1 MQRLWLWIALVGLG
15 LVLLGFRL
23 RSMARNETV
32 WIESEVAPAA
42 VAGRPDVLVEPRPEV
57 ATPEREGHA
66 LREGAAESAR
76 AAGPTAPEAP
86 PGLRLHGILCSSRD
100 RRPLPNVRLSFVED
114 NEPHLAVTDGGGR
127 FETELAGDLWVA
139 TSDEEGRAHLRLD
152 EWPTTLRVEA
162 EGFAS
167 DTWDVPDLLTE
178 LLPTLWLD
186 PAD

>member
-1 MQRLWLWIALVGLG
+1 
-15 LVLLGFRL
+15 
-23 RSMARNETV
+23 
-32 WIESEVAPAA
+32 
-42 VAGRPDVLVEPRPEV
+42 
-57 ATPEREGHA
+57 
-66 LREGAAESAR
+66 
-76 AAGPTAPEAP
+76 
-86 PGLRLHGILCSSRD
+86 
-100 RRPLPNVRLSFVED
+100 VRLSFVED